1 MNALLIFL
9 VIVILVTAV
18 LVYLYFNKLG
28 PWKKEKS
35 PALAPA
41 PVQTQ
46 VLPSITDFSVDR
58 TLSPDGSSE
67 SYTIEPYTIEPYT
80 ADDIIALS
88 KNVNFT
94 LKWTNGIG
102 FEEAVVK
109 EIKVYHG
116 VMTETETEFNDWIPR
131 KTIDSLGYLKNFAT
145 VNTSIS
151 GRDIDDTDGD
161 PYSFEGNNFFKI
173 VAYYGPDNNKIE
185 LELYNS
191 YKLWKNETDENE
203 RKKLAIKISSDDL
216 VGTLSLATPETITY
230 KPRLESVESKNFDK
244 EISNKRY
251 NFYYFENVSSTNPEG
266 KLDGKL
272 LFGNVRLVPVGDEGT
287 EFKLE
292 KGDQYFKVSGTEYL
306 FGDASTAST
315 VYIAESREQEIN
327 KRGYEKVILLK
338 VLISDGDKS
347 ESYYL
352 FGQDGFKKL
361 TDPTIS
367 TADQF
372 FSRNIYINSV

>member
-35 PALAPA
+35 PAPA
-41 PVQTQ
+41 QTPAQTQ

-88 KNVNFT
+88 KNVTFT
-94 LKWTNGIG
+94 LEWTNGSG
-102 FEEAVVK
+102 FEEVNVK
-109 EIKVYHG
+109 EIIVYHS
-116 VMTETETEFNDWIPR
+116 VKNDETSPPTSFDSNGKWIPSWIQR
-131 KTIDSLGYLKNFAT
+131 NKVTVSGYLKNFAK
-145 VNTSIS
+145 VITSVK
-151 GRDIDDTDGD
+151 GLEDLGDTD
-161 PYSFEGNNFFKI
+161 PYSFEGDNFFKI
-173 VAYYGPDNNKIE
+173 VAYYGTESSI
-185 LELYNS
+185 ELYNS
-191 YKLWKNETDENE
+191 YKDGIV
-203 RKKLAIKISSDDL
+203 IKISNDEL
-216 VGTLSLATPETITY
+216 VGTLDMTSSETVTY
-230 KPRLESVESKNFDK
+230 TPRLDSGKGQDLGK
-244 EISNKRY
+244 EISNQLY
-251 NFYYFENVSSTNPEG
+251 NFYYFENVSKSTNPE
-266 KLDGKL
+266 GKL
-272 LFGNVRLVPVGDEGT
+272 LFGNVRLVPVGDDGT
-287 EFKLE
+287 QFKLE
-292 KGDQYFKVSGTEYL
+292 KGGEYFKVSGTEYL

-315 VYIAESREQEIN
+315 VFIAESQEQEIN

-338 VLISDGDKS
+338 VLIGNGNES

-352 FGQDGFKKL
+352 FGDDGFKKL
-361 TDPTIS
+361 TDPNIS

-372 FSRNIYINSV
+372 FRRNIYINSV